1 MSLIFGFE
9 IGIMEDV
16 MYKKKKDAIDKELA
30 ASHHRVPISM
40 EVRQALR
47 TKRLGFGLS
56 YSGAAE
62 LIGVHWSTYRKWEI
76 GETTRYTREIERRV
90 KFFLE
95 EEKPMITTLD
105 ADEHSSRLLDKLITR
120 LRNTY
125 RLCQRE
131 PHLQARLTVRLEDL
145 LDEIL
150 NIYSQNPT

>member
-1 MSLIFGFE
+1 
-9 IGIMEDV
+9 
-16 MYKKKKDAIDKELA
+16 MYKKKDVAKELA
-30 ASHHRVPISM
+30 ASHRRVPISM

-56 YSGAAE
+56 YAGAAE

-76 GETTRYTREIERRV
+76 GQTTMYTQEIERRIEC
-90 KFFLE
+90 FLK

-105 ADEHSSRLLDKLITR
+105 ADEQSARLLDKLITR

-125 RLCQRE
+125 RLCQRQ
-131 PHLQARLTVRLEDL
+131 PRLQDRLTVRLEGL

-150 NIYSQNPT
+150 SIYSQNP

>member
-1 MSLIFGFE
+1 
-9 IGIMEDV
+9 
-16 MYKKKKDAIDKELA
+16 MYKKKKNDIDKELA
-30 ASHHRVPISM
+30 AGHRRVPISM
-40 EVRQALR
+40 DVRQALR
-47 TKRLGFGLS
+47 AKRMGFGLS

-76 GETTRYTREIERRV
+76 GQTTMYTREIERRIQC
-90 KFFLE
+90 FLN

-125 RLCQRE
+125 RLCQRQ
-131 PHLQARLTVRLEDL
+131 PRLQDRLTVRLEDL

>member
-1 MSLIFGFE
+1 
-9 IGIMEDV
+9 

-105 ADEHSSRLLDKLITR
+105 ADEHSSRLMDKLITR

-125 RLCQRE
+125 RLCQRQ
-131 PHLQARLTVRLEDL
+131 PRLQDRLLLRLESL

-150 NIYSQNPT
+150 SIYSQNP